1 MYLRVQFEFLSPTV
15 RRTEETDF
23 CTEMLG
29 IARDFQKGFRTGA
42 KQEIVEHLLVLQ
54 DQWSQPVSQ
63 LPQVVVS
70 KAREHTV
77 LVHAPCPF
85 ALPIQH

>member
-29 IARDFQKGFRTGA
+29 IASNFQKGFRTGT
-42 KQEIVEHLLVLQ
+42 KQKVVEDLLVL
-54 DQWSQPVSQ
+54 
-63 LPQVVVS
+63 
-70 KAREHTV
+70 
-77 LVHAPCPF
+77 
-85 ALPIQH
+85 